1 MKLTKKTATIEQVA
15 NILQE
20 KTDIAL
26 FSHTRPD
33 GDTIG
38 ATVALCLALRKLGK
52 KVTMFCDSAMSDGLK
67 KFDRVA
73 EFQATFKGKYQLF
86 VAVDCGDVFRVG
98 EFSGIFDGFAE
109 TMTIDHHGGEFFSRY
124 NCLKDY
130 ASTCQIVYEILQRMP
145 VEIDKEIATYLYMGL
160 CTDTGNFANSNT
172 DRDSFLMAADM
183 CTLGADLQKVN
194 RVFFKDTT
202 LAVSKVWGRAMSR
215 MRSYFNDRLVIIY
228 ITDSDLKDFGV
239 EATASEGLVQSAIA
253 VESAVAG
260 VSLCEY
266 APNSFKVSMRGKEFN
281 VRDVCRQFGG
291 NGHLV
296 AAGCMINGFLEDV
309 IERIVRAF
317 SFELDK

>member
-1 MKLTKKTATIEQVA
+1 MKSSKKTVTIEEVA
-15 NILQE
+15 KILQS
-20 KTDIAL
+20 KQNIAL

-52 KVTMFCDSAMSDGLK
+52 NVAMFCDFPLSNGLQ
-67 KFDRVA
+67 KFERTA
-73 EFQATFKGKYQLF
+73 EYSSQFSGKYQLL
-86 VAVDCGDVFRVG
+86 VAVDCGDVFRLG
-98 EFSGIFDGFAE
+98 E
-109 TMTIDHHGGEFFSRY
+109 Y
-124 NCLKDY
+124 NCVKDY
-130 ASTCQIVYEILQRMP
+130 ASTCQMIYEVVRCLD
-145 VEIDKEIATYLYMGL
+145 VEIDNEIATYLYMGL

-172 DRDSFLMAADM
+172 DKASFLMAAEL
-183 CTLGADLQKVN
+183 CERGADMMKVN

-202 LAVSKVWGRAMSR
+202 FAASKLCGRALSS
-215 MRSYFNDRLVIIY
+215 MRQYFDGKLMIIY
-228 ITDSDLKDFGV
+228 VTAKDLQDFGV
-239 EATASEGLVQSAIA
+239 AQTASEGMVSHAIA

-266 APNSFKVSMRGKEFN
+266 APNSFKVSMRGKDFN

-291 NGHLV
+291 NGHVV

-317 SFELDK
+317 GLALEQ

>member
-1 MKLTKKTATIEQVA
+1 MKSSKKTVTIEEVA
-15 NILQE
+15 KILQS
-20 KTDIAL
+20 KQNIAL

-52 KVTMFCDSAMSDGLK
+52 NVAMFCDFPLSNGLQKFERTAEYSAQFS
-67 KFDRVA
+67 
-73 EFQATFKGKYQLF
+73 GKYQLL
-86 VAVDCGDVFRVG
+86 VAVDCGDVFRLG
-98 EFSGIFDGFAE
+98 EFSGLYDAFAE
-109 TMTIDHHGGEFFSRY
+109 TMTIDHHGGEYFSKY
-124 NCLKDY
+124 NCVKDY
-130 ASTCQIVYEILQRMP
+130 ASTCQMIYEVVRCLD
-145 VEIDKEIATYLYMGL
+145 VEIDNEIATYLYMGL

-172 DRDSFLMAADM
+172 DKASFLMAAEL
-183 CTLGADLQKVN
+183 CERGADMMKVN

-202 LAVSKVWGRAMSR
+202 FAASKLCGRALSS
-215 MRSYFNDRLVIIY
+215 MRQYFDGKLMIIY
-228 ITDSDLKDFGV
+228 VTAKDLQDFGV
-239 EATASEGLVQSAIA
+239 DQTASEGMVSHAIA

-266 APNSFKVSMRGKEFN
+266 APNSFKVSMRGKDFN

-291 NGHLV
+291 NGHVV

-317 SFELDK
+317 GLAFEQ